1 MTAQSSTDEEDEEEG
16 NCEPEMEVSENSKS
30 SEEAKDEEDIFERDM
45 QTEETRPLNNDCIT
59 VI

>member
-1 MTAQSSTDEEDEEEG
+1 MTAQSSTDEEEG
-16 NCEPEMEVSENSKS
+16 NCDPEMEVSENSKS
-30 SEEAKDEEDIFERDM
+30 SEEANDEEDIFERDM